1 MDPADRGCVDYLLS
15 VLEAVLEEVAKL
27 KRRNKEK
34 LQCWVSWV
42 KLWRREIM
50 QGIRG
55 QEKKGEERVKVR
67 SLSGWL
73 HQMADE

>member
-1 MDPADRGCVDYLLS
+1 
-15 VLEAVLEEVAKL
+15 
-27 KRRNKEK
+27 
-34 LQCWVSWV
+34 
-42 KLWRREIM
+42 M